1 MTPADRLRELGLVD
15 PTHRPEP
22 VRRRAPRL
30 ESLKGRRGALLDN
43 RKGNADRLLQAIG
56 ELLVERYDVG
66 EVDAVRKFIYSRRA
80 DPQVID
86 DLVRDYDFVVT
97 AVGD

>member
-1 MTPADRLRELGLVD
+1 MTPTEHLLELGLVD

-22 VRRRAPRL
+22 KRREAPRL
-30 ESLKGRRGALLDN
+30 DTLKGKRGALLDN
-43 RKGNADRLLQAIG
+43 RKGNADRLLRAIG
-56 ELLVERYDVG
+56 ELMVERYDVG
-66 EVDAVRKFIYSRRA
+66 EMDAVQKFIYSRRA